1 MGARLIYFSTDY
13 VFDGS
18 KGLYSE
24 EDETNP
30 VNYYGLTKLQ
40 GEEFVRKICQNYVIA
55 RTSVVYGWNP
65 RKQNFA
71 TWVIDSLRNQR
82 RIEVVED
89 HYNSPTFADYLAEVV
104 RKMVDSE
111 YSGVYH
117 AAGGERISRYR
128 FALKI
133 AETFGLD
140 VSLVAP
146 VKMVDLKNWI
156 ARRPRDSSLCLDRLR
171 RDFGIQ
177 PPDLA
182 EALKSM
188 REQEPSLALTRE
200 RSE

>member
-1 MGARLIYFSTDY
+1 
-13 VFDGS
+13 
-18 KGLYSE
+18 
-24 EDETNP
+24 
-30 VNYYGLTKLQ
+30 
-40 GEEFVRKICQNYVIA
+40 
-55 RTSVVYGWNP
+55 
-65 RKQNFA
+65 
-71 TWVIDSLRNQR
+71 
-82 RIEVVED
+82 
-89 HYNSPTFADYLAEVV
+89 
-104 RKMVDSE
+104 MVDSE

-156 ARRPRDSSLCLDRLR
+156 ARRPQDSSLCLDKLR